1 MAKYVGTVSSKMQK
15 DNFVTKQ
22 SGVRDSTINSICLS
36 SAYLA
41 PVEYY
46 SEMARADTIFIENC
60 DFYMKQTYRNRCQIA
75 AANGPMALSIPVE
88 KAGSEKILIRDV
100 RISQHND
107 WQLNHWRSIE
117 SAYNSTPFFEY
128 YKDDLLPFYEK
139 KWNFLVDFNLGIQS
153 KILEL
158 LNLSTVIQLT
168 TEYKVRLDDTVLD
181 LRETIHPKKENQSL
195 NSKTYYQ
202 VFDQRFGFQPNLS
215 IIDLLFNMGNES
227 IFSLIHNSLLKK

>member
-1 MAKYVGTVSSKMQK
+1 MQK
-15 DNFVTKQ
+15 DNFIPKQ
-22 SGVRDSTINSICLS
+22 SGVSDSSVNSICLS
-36 SAYLA
+36 PAYLA

-46 SEMARADTIFIENC
+46 SEMANAGTVFIENC
-60 DFYMKQTYRNRCQIA
+60 DFYLKQTYRNRCRIA
-75 AANGPMALSIPVE
+75 AANGSMVLSIPVE
-88 KAGSEKILIRDV
+88 KAGSEKILTRDV
-100 RISQHND
+100 RISEHND

-139 KWNFLVDFNLGIQS
+139 KWNFLLDFNLEIQS

-158 LNLSTVIQLT
+158 LNLSTDIQLT
-168 TEYKVRLDDTVLD
+168 TEYKVTLDDTVLD
-181 LRETIHPKKENQSL
+181 LRDAIHPKKENQSL